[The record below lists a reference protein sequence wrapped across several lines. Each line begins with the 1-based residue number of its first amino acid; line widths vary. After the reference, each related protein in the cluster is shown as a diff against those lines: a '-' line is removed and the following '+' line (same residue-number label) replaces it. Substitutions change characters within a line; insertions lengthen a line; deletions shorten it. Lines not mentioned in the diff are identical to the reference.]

1 MCFVVFKSVTLSV
14 WVFAS
19 FLGELSGGRC
29 QIKFDEYCCLTSL
42 LLPGIM
48 TCVIDRW
55 SDVWLRKDARTA
67 VSGCVSCVLF
77 RPTPMSCSA
86 VVGVPSERSMYWP
99 RALDAVACYH
109 RRGPLPDSL
118 HNARLVS
125 PKVLTRSSISCC
137 IWTSCHVLQI
147 LFAKNR
153 NMWYYDN
160 ISCQQILFTSMR
172 YFSILL
178 WYEIARINISLG

>member
-1 MCFVVFKSVTLSV
+1 MSIV
-14 WVFAS
+14 
-19 FLGELSGGRC
+19 
-29 QIKFDEYCCLTSL
+29 
-42 LLPGIM
+42 
-48 TCVIDRW
+48 
-55 SDVWLRKDARTA
+55 VWLVFCYRASWYVWLTVGRTSGCERMHVLV